1 MWVKRKTG
9 VIIMVII
16 MVAGQLLGEI
26 RAAGKLLIPTAKGEK
41 QYDAVI
47 TITRAEI
54 MIECA
59 KKIFQPFN
67 EFDVP
72 KQAKIKV
79 STAEVEEIQIQKN
92 KIFIASKES
101 FWKRYRNISH
111 HYYKSKYAGFLSWEN
126 IQIWV
131 LIFVVD
137 NPADIADIGL
147 IEGFIIDDRSHKAD
161 SW

>member
-1 MWVKRKTG
+1 M
-9 VIIMVII
+9 
-16 MVAGQLLGEI
+16 
-26 RAAGKLLIPTAKGEK
+26 
-41 QYDAVI
+41 YDAVI

-54 MIECA
+54 LIECD

-72 KQAKIKV
+72 KKAKIKV
-79 STAEVEEIQIQKN
+79 SMVEVEEIQIQKN
-92 KIFIASKES
+92 KIFIATKES

-137 NPADIADIGL
+137 NPADIKAIGEEL
-147 IEGFIIDDRSHKAD
+147 IKIIGERCEVVS
-161 SW
+161 